1 MVVLKTPMKTLLNN
15 MILTKAGDV
24 WAYYRIKS
32 SSIPSRNQS
41 EIDDYKDRWTS
52 FYEEITEYEDF
63 HLMMYPSRFDL
74 EGRLNVLKKD
84 IHEDALEVASY
95 YMGETVSVMQQRLGR
110 LTRPDFVIGI
120 KLNKTLLSMDADIK
134 DNVVSMFNTVTDT
147 VVNMLGWEQD
157 VSSQFFEQ
165 YKEIEDDLASTVTS
179 VFGQRLKESELKYIN
194 RYHFVRGLY
203 HDVAEESESGDIQS
217 ITSTVIDPT
226 IPGALKLVSDQDQ
239 GHISMIVVDEFLD
252 NMANSN
258 LFYEVQSLP
267 FPVEVEVKAKVESK
281 SMTKTSLNIKHQQLR
296 EEQNEKYSVGD
307 ESDQS
312 TMTSAFL
319 VKDLQNKIKKE
330 EVSLINWLAVV
341 IVDGRSKKE
350 CTEKARLVVRHLKGA
365 GIKCRIPIADQL
377 SLFYKMLPAEK
388 LDLMDKNWIQKTTQ
402 NGLAECLLGV
412 DSFVGSKIGFFLGWG
427 DRFDKH
433 TDLESAIRSSRDFVL
448 YHPFLANQQI
458 KGSKTRSPHC
468 LITGDTG
475 NGKSFLA
482 KLLYT
487 YISFMDIKSLYID
500 PKKEM
505 RKWITKVINN
515 PQTRKNFPLYIDHL
529 KKYHFIT
536 LDHEQEE
543 NWGALDPISFMPPS
557 KAKDLLEVIFEQ
569 IYDLKGKDD
578 VSTAFLRAITKVLE
592 MKEQGEQVGSLH
604 VIYEMQ
610 KHKEEPVRKAGDFL
624 YESVKDSIMKLL
636 VHDGSNPSLSL
647 TERIT
652 ILEVENMDLPDF
664 GERIENFTKSQL
676 KSSAV
681 MFALG
686 KFCELF
692 GMNADEKTAE
702 FIDEAWI
709 FTASS
714 QGKKVE
720 RQMRRIGRSY
730 NNAEFFISQS
740 TKDALHED
748 DTGNFGVAF
757 AFDEPNERE
766 EVLKWMNLEP
776 SEENKKMLESMF
788 QGQCLFKD
796 IYGRTAKI
804 SIECLFDEWVGAFE
818 TINKSDVAYAEE
830 QYL

>member
-1 MVVLKTPMKTLLNN
+1 
-15 MILTKAGDV
+15 MILTRSGDV

-32 SSIPSRNQS
+32 SSIPSQNQS
-41 EIDDYKDRWTS
+41 KIEEYKDKWTS
-52 FYEEITEYEDF
+52 FYEDITEYEDF
-63 HLMMYPSRFDL
+63 HLMMYPNEFDL

-84 IHEDALEVASY
+84 IHEDAFDVASY
-95 YMGETVSVMQQRLGR
+95 YMQETVSVMDQRLGR
-110 LTRPDFVIGI
+110 LTKPDFIIGI
-120 KLNKTLLSMDADIK
+120 KLNKTLLSMDADMK
-134 DNVVSMFNTVTDT
+134 DNLVSMFDTATDT
-147 VVNMLGWEQD
+147 VVNMLGWEQEI
-157 VSSQFFEQ
+157 SSEFFKK
-165 YKEIEDDLASTVTS
+165 YIEIEDDLASTVTT
-179 VFGQRLKESELKYIN
+179 VFAERLKESELKYIN

-203 HDVAEESESGDIQS
+203 HDVAEESENGDIQS
-217 ITSTVIDPT
+217 ITNTVIDPT
-226 IPGALKLVSDQDQ
+226 IPGALKLMSDQDE
-239 GHISMIVVDEFLD
+239 GYISFVVIDEYLD
-252 NMANSN
+252 NMVNSD
-258 LFYEVQSLP
+258 LFFEVQSLP
-267 FPVEVEVKAKVESK
+267 FPVEVDIKAKVEGK
-281 SMTKTSLNIKHQQLR
+281 GMTKAALNIKHQQLK
-296 EEQNEKYSVGD
+296 EEQNEKHSLGD

-341 IVDGRSKKE
+341 VVDGRSKKE

-377 SLFYKMLPAEK
+377 SLFYKMLPAQK

-482 KLLYT
+482 KLLYQ
-487 YISFMDIKSLYID
+487 YISFMDVKALYID

-505 RKWITKVINN
+505 RKWITKIINN
-515 PQTRKNFPLYIDHL
+515 PQTRKDFPLYINHL
-529 KKYHFIT
+529 EKYHFIT
-536 LDHEQEE
+536 LDHEKKE
-543 NWGALDPISFMPPS
+543 NWGALDPVSFMPAS
-557 KAKDLLEVIFEQ
+557 KAKDLIEVIFEQ
-569 IYDLKGKDD
+569 IYNFKDKD
-578 VSTAFLRAITKVLE
+578 TISTAFLRAISNVLE
-592 MKEQGEQVGSLH
+592 RKERGEQVGSLH
-604 VIYEMQ
+604 IIYEMQ
-610 KHKEEPVRKAGDFL
+610 QHKNEIVREAGDNLF
-624 YESVKDSIMKLL
+624 ESVKDSIMKLL
-636 VHDGSNPSLSL
+636 IHDGSNPSLSL
-647 TERIT
+647 TERMT
-652 ILEVENMDLPDF
+652 ILEIENMDLPEF
-664 GERIENFTKSQL
+664 GERIENFTKSQM

-681 MFALG
+681 MFAVG

-709 FTASS
+709 FTASP
-714 QGKKVE
+714 QGRKVE

-740 TKDALHED
+740 TKDALHD
-748 DTGNFGVAF
+748 DDKGNFGVAF
-757 AFDEPNERE
+757 AFDEPSERE
-766 EVLKWMNLEP
+766 DVLKWMNLEP
-776 SEENKKMLESMF
+776 SIENQKMLGSMF

-796 IYGRTAKI
+796 IYGRTSKI
-804 SIECLFDEWVGAFE
+804 SIECLFEEWMGAFE
-818 TINKSDVAYAEE
+818 TINKSEVAYAEE
-830 QYL
+830 MYL

>member
-1 MVVLKTPMKTLLNN
+1 
-15 MILTKAGDV
+15 MILTRSGDV

-32 SSIPSRNQS
+32 SSIPSQNQS
-41 EIDDYKDRWTS
+41 KIEEYKDKWTS
-52 FYEEITEYEDF
+52 FYEDITEYEDF
-63 HLMMYPSRFDL
+63 HLMMYPNEFDL

-84 IHEDALEVASY
+84 IHEDAFDVASY
-95 YMGETVSVMQQRLGR
+95 YMQETVSVMDQRLGR
-110 LTRPDFVIGI
+110 LTKPDFIIGI
-120 KLNKTLLSMDADIK
+120 KLNKTLLSMDADMK
-134 DNVVSMFNTVTDT
+134 DNLVSMFDTATDT
-147 VVNMLGWEQD
+147 VVNMLGWEQEI
-157 VSSQFFEQ
+157 SSEFFKK
-165 YKEIEDDLASTVTS
+165 YIEIEDDLASTVTT
-179 VFGQRLKESELKYIN
+179 VFAERLKESELKYIN

-203 HDVAEESESGDIQS
+203 HDVAEESENGDIQS
-217 ITSTVIDPT
+217 ITNTVIDPT
-226 IPGALKLVSDQDQ
+226 IPGALKLMSDQDE
-239 GHISMIVVDEFLD
+239 GYISFVVIDEYLD
-252 NMANSN
+252 NMVNSD
-258 LFYEVQSLP
+258 LFFEVQSLP
-267 FPVEVEVKAKVESK
+267 FPVEVDIKAKVEGK
-281 SMTKTSLNIKHQQLR
+281 GMTKAALNIKHQQLK
-296 EEQNEKYSVGD
+296 EEQNEKHSLGD

-341 IVDGRSKKE
+341 VVDGRSKKE

-377 SLFYKMLPAEK
+377 SLFYKMLPAQK

-482 KLLYT
+482 KLLFQ
-487 YISFMDIKSLYID
+487 YISFMDVKALYID

-505 RKWITKVINN
+505 RKWITKIINN
-515 PQTRKNFPLYIDHL
+515 PQTRKDFPLYINHL
-529 KKYHFIT
+529 EKYHFIT
-536 LDHEQEE
+536 LDHEKKE
-543 NWGALDPISFMPPS
+543 NWGALDPVSFMPAS
-557 KAKDLLEVIFEQ
+557 KAKDLIEVIFEQ
-569 IYDLKGKDD
+569 IYNFKDKD
-578 VSTAFLRAITKVLE
+578 TISTAFLRAISNVLE
-592 MKEQGEQVGSLH
+592 RKERGEQVGSLH
-604 VIYEMQ
+604 IIYEMQ
-610 KHKEEPVRKAGDFL
+610 KHKNEIVREAGDNLF
-624 YESVKDSIMKLL
+624 ESVKDSIMKLL
-636 VHDGSNPSLSL
+636 IHDGSNPSLSL
-647 TERIT
+647 TERMT
-652 ILEVENMDLPDF
+652 ILEIENMDLPEF
-664 GERIENFTKSQL
+664 GERIENFTKSQM

-681 MFALG
+681 MFAVG

-709 FTASS
+709 FTASP
-714 QGKKVE
+714 QGRKVE

-740 TKDALHED
+740 TKDALHD
-748 DTGNFGVAF
+748 DDKGNFGVAF
-757 AFDEPNERE
+757 AFDEPSERE
-766 EVLKWMNLEP
+766 DVLKWMNLEP
-776 SEENKKMLESMF
+776 SEENQKMLGSMF

-796 IYGRTAKI
+796 IYGRTSKI
-804 SIECLFDEWVGAFE
+804 SIECLFEEWMGAFE
-818 TINKSDVAYAEE
+818 TINKGEVAYAEE

>member
-1 MVVLKTPMKTLLNN
+1 MNLETPMKSIFNN
-15 MILTKAGDV
+15 LILTRSGDV

-32 SSIPSRNQS
+32 SSIPSQNQS
-41 EIDDYKDRWTS
+41 KIEEYKDKWTS
-52 FYEEITEYEDF
+52 FYEDITEYEDF
-63 HLMMYPSRFDL
+63 HLMMYPNEFDL

-84 IHEDALEVASY
+84 IHEDAFDVASY
-95 YMGETVSVMQQRLGR
+95 YMQETVSVMDQRLGR
-110 LTRPDFVIGI
+110 LTKPDFIIGI
-120 KLNKTLLSMDADIK
+120 KLNKTLLSMDADMK
-134 DNVVSMFNTVTDT
+134 DNLVSMFDTATDT
-147 VVNMLGWEQD
+147 VVNMLGWEQEI
-157 VSSQFFEQ
+157 SSEFFKK
-165 YKEIEDDLASTVTS
+165 YIEIEDDLASTVTT
-179 VFGQRLKESELKYIN
+179 VFAERLKESELKYIN

-203 HDVAEESESGDIQS
+203 HDVAEESENGDIQS
-217 ITSTVIDPT
+217 ITNTVIDPT
-226 IPGALKLVSDQDQ
+226 IPGALKLMSDQDE
-239 GHISMIVVDEFLD
+239 GYISFVVIDEYLD
-252 NMANSN
+252 NMVNSD
-258 LFYEVQSLP
+258 LFFEVQSLP
-267 FPVEVEVKAKVESK
+267 FPVEVDIKAKVEGK
-281 SMTKTSLNIKHQQLR
+281 GMTKAALNIKHQQLK
-296 EEQNEKYSVGD
+296 EEQNEKHSLGD

-341 IVDGRSKKE
+341 VVDGRSKKE
-350 CTEKARLVVRHLKGA
+350 CTEKARVVVRHLKGA

-377 SLFYKMLPAEK
+377 SLFYKMLPAQK

-482 KLLYT
+482 KLLFQ
-487 YISFMDIKSLYID
+487 YISFMDVKALYID

-505 RKWITKVINN
+505 RKWITKIINN
-515 PQTRKNFPLYIDHL
+515 PQTRKDFPLYINHL
-529 KKYHFIT
+529 EKYHFIT
-536 LDHEQEE
+536 LDHEKKE
-543 NWGALDPISFMPPS
+543 NWGALDPVSFMPAS
-557 KAKDLLEVIFEQ
+557 KAKDLIEVIFEQ
-569 IYDLKGKDD
+569 IYNFKDKD
-578 VSTAFLRAITKVLE
+578 TISTAFLRAISNVLE
-592 MKEQGEQVGSLH
+592 RKERGEQVGSLH
-604 VIYEMQ
+604 IIYEMQ
-610 KHKEEPVRKAGDFL
+610 QHKNEIVREAGDNLF
-624 YESVKDSIMKLL
+624 ESVKDSIMKLL
-636 VHDGSNPSLSL
+636 IHDGSNPSLSL
-647 TERIT
+647 TERMT
-652 ILEVENMDLPDF
+652 ILEIENMDLPEF
-664 GERIENFTKSQL
+664 GERIENFTKSQM

-681 MFALG
+681 MFAVG

-709 FTASS
+709 FTASP
-714 QGKKVE
+714 QGRKVE

-740 TKDALHED
+740 TKDALHD
-748 DTGNFGVAF
+748 DDKGNFGVAF
-757 AFDEPNERE
+757 AFDEPSERE
-766 EVLKWMNLEP
+766 DVLKWMNLEP
-776 SEENKKMLESMF
+776 SIENQKMLGSMF

-796 IYGRTAKI
+796 IYGRTSKI
-804 SIECLFDEWVGAFE
+804 SIECLFEEWMGAFE
-818 TINKSDVAYAEE
+818 TINKSEVAYAEE
-830 QYL
+830 MYL

>member
-1 MVVLKTPMKTLLNN
+1 
-15 MILTKAGDV
+15 MILTRSGDV

-32 SSIPSRNQS
+32 SSIPSQNQS
-41 EIDDYKDRWTS
+41 KIEEYKDKWTS
-52 FYEEITEYEDF
+52 FYEDITEYEDF
-63 HLMMYPSRFDL
+63 HLMMYPNEFDL

-84 IHEDALEVASY
+84 IHEDAFDVASY
-95 YMGETVSVMQQRLGR
+95 YMQETVSVMDQRLGR
-110 LTRPDFVIGI
+110 LTKPDFIIGI
-120 KLNKTLLSMDADIK
+120 KLNKTLLSMDADMK
-134 DNVVSMFNTVTDT
+134 DNLVSMFDTATDT
-147 VVNMLGWEQD
+147 VVNMLGWEQEI
-157 VSSQFFEQ
+157 SSEFFKK
-165 YKEIEDDLASTVTS
+165 YIEIEDDLASTVTT
-179 VFGQRLKESELKYIN
+179 VFAERLKESELKYIN

-203 HDVAEESESGDIQS
+203 HDVAEESENGDIQS
-217 ITSTVIDPT
+217 ITNTVIDPT
-226 IPGALKLVSDQDQ
+226 IPGALKLMSDQDE
-239 GHISMIVVDEFLD
+239 GYISFVVIDEYLD
-252 NMANSN
+252 NMVNSD
-258 LFYEVQSLP
+258 LFFEVQSLP
-267 FPVEVEVKAKVESK
+267 FPVEVDIKAKVEGK
-281 SMTKTSLNIKHQQLR
+281 GMTKAALNIKHQQLK
-296 EEQNEKYSVGD
+296 EEQNEKHSLGD

-341 IVDGRSKKE
+341 VVDGRSKKE

-377 SLFYKMLPAEK
+377 SLFYKMLPAQK

-482 KLLYT
+482 KLLYQ
-487 YISFMDIKSLYID
+487 YISFMDVKALYID

-505 RKWITKVINN
+505 RKWIIKIINN
-515 PQTRKNFPLYIDHL
+515 PQTRKDFPLYINHL
-529 KKYHFIT
+529 EKYHFIT
-536 LDHEQEE
+536 LDHEKKE
-543 NWGALDPISFMPPS
+543 NWGALDPVSFMPAS
-557 KAKDLLEVIFEQ
+557 KAKDLIEVIFEQ
-569 IYDLKGKDD
+569 IYNFKDKD
-578 VSTAFLRAITKVLE
+578 TISTAFLRAISNVLE
-592 MKEQGEQVGSLH
+592 RKERGEQVGSLH
-604 VIYEMQ
+604 IIYEMQ
-610 KHKEEPVRKAGDFL
+610 QHKNEIVREAGDNLF
-624 YESVKDSIMKLL
+624 ESVKDSIMKLL
-636 VHDGSNPSLSL
+636 IHDGSNPSLSL
-647 TERIT
+647 TERMT
-652 ILEVENMDLPDF
+652 ILEIENMDLPEF
-664 GERIENFTKSQL
+664 GERIENFTKSQM

-681 MFALG
+681 MFAVG

-709 FTASS
+709 FTASP
-714 QGKKVE
+714 QGRKVE

-740 TKDALHED
+740 TKDALHD
-748 DTGNFGVAF
+748 DDKGNFGVAF
-757 AFDEPNERE
+757 AFDEPSERE
-766 EVLKWMNLEP
+766 DVLKWMNLEP
-776 SEENKKMLESMF
+776 SIENQKMLGSMF

-796 IYGRTAKI
+796 IYGRTSKI
-804 SIECLFDEWVGAFE
+804 SIECLFEEWMGAFE
-818 TINKSDVAYAEE
+818 TINKSEVAYAEE
-830 QYL
+830 NYL

>member
-1 MVVLKTPMKTLLNN
+1 
-15 MILTKAGDV
+15 MILTRSGDV

-32 SSIPSRNQS
+32 SSIPSQNRS
-41 EIDDYKDRWTS
+41 KIEEYKDKWTS
-52 FYEEITEYEDF
+52 FYEDITEYEDF

-84 IHEDALEVASY
+84 IHEDSAEVASY
-95 YMGETVSVMQQRLGR
+95 YMQETVNVMNQRLGR
-110 LTRPDFVIGI
+110 LTKPDFIIGI
-120 KLNKTLLSMDADIK
+120 KLNKSLLSLDADMK
-134 DNVVSMFNTVTDT
+134 DNLFSMLDTATDT

-157 VSSQFFEQ
+157 ISSEFFKK
-165 YKEIEDDLASTVTS
+165 YIEIEDDLASTVTS
-179 VFGQRLKESELKYIN
+179 VFAERLKESELKYIN

-203 HDVAEESESGDIQS
+203 HDVDEESESGDIQS
-217 ITSTVIDPT
+217 ITNTVIDPT
-226 IPGALKLVSDQDQ
+226 IPATLKLTSDQDE
-239 GHISMIVVDEFLD
+239 GYISFVVIDEYLD
-252 NMANSN
+252 NMVNSD
-258 LFYEVQSLP
+258 LFFEVQALP
-267 FPVEVEVKAKVESK
+267 FPVEVDIKAKVEGK
-281 SMTKTSLNIKHQQLR
+281 GMTKAALNIKHQQLK
-296 EEQNEKYSVGD
+296 EEQNEKYSLGD

-312 TMTSAFL
+312 TMTSAYL

-377 SLFYKMLPAEK
+377 SLFYKMLPAQK

-402 NGLAECLLGV
+402 SGIAECLLGV
-412 DSFVGSKIGFFLGWG
+412 DSFIESKIGFFLGWG

-433 TDLESAIRSSRDFVL
+433 TDLESAIRSSRDFIL

-487 YISFMDIKSLYID
+487 YISFMDVKALYID

-505 RKWITKVINN
+505 RKWITKIINN
-515 PQTRKNFPLYIDHL
+515 PQTRKEFPLYINHL

-536 LDHEQEE
+536 LDHEKKE
-543 NWGALDPISFMPPS
+543 NWGALDPVSFMPAS

-569 IYDLKGKDD
+569 IYSFKGKDD
-578 VSTAFLRAITKVLE
+578 ISTAFLRAITKVLE
-592 MKEQGEQVGSLH
+592 MKERGDQVGSLH

-610 KHKEEPVRKAGDFL
+610 QHEEEPVRKAGDYL

-636 VHDGSNPSLSL
+636 IHDGSNPSLSL
-647 TERIT
+647 TERLT

-664 GERIENFTKSQL
+664 GERIENFTKSQM

-692 GMNADEKTAE
+692 GMDADEKTAE

-709 FTASS
+709 FTASP
-714 QGKKVE
+714 QGRKVE

-740 TKDALHED
+740 TKDALHD
-748 DTGNFGVAF
+748 DDKGNFGVAF
-757 AFDEPNERE
+757 AFDEPSERE
-766 EVLKWMNLEP
+766 DVLKWMNLEP
-776 SEENKKMLESMF
+776 SEENQKMLGSMF

-796 IYGRTAKI
+796 IYGRTSKI
-804 SIECLFDEWVGAFE
+804 SIECLFEEWMGAFE
-818 TINKSDVAYAEE
+818 TINKSEVAYAEE

>member
-1 MVVLKTPMKTLLNN
+1 
-15 MILTKAGDV
+15 MILTRSGDV

-32 SSIPSRNQS
+32 SSIPSQNRS
-41 EIDDYKDRWTS
+41 KIEEYKDKWTS
-52 FYEEITEYEDF
+52 FYEDITEYEDF
-63 HLMMYPSRFDL
+63 HLMMYPSEFDL

-84 IHEDALEVASY
+84 IHEDAFDVASY
-95 YMGETVSVMQQRLGR
+95 YMQETVNVLQQNLGR
-110 LTRPDFVIGI
+110 LTKPDFIIGI
-120 KLNKTLLSMDADIK
+120 KLNKTLLSMDADMK
-134 DNVVSMFNTVTDT
+134 DNLVSMFDTATDT

-157 VSSQFFEQ
+157 ISSEFFKK
-165 YKEIEDDLASTVTS
+165 YIEIEDDLASTVTA
-179 VFGQRLKESELKYIN
+179 VFAERLKESELKYIN

-203 HDVAEESESGDIQS
+203 HDVAEESENGDIQS
-217 ITSTVIDPT
+217 ITNTVIDPT
-226 IPGALKLVSDQDQ
+226 IPGALKLMSDQDE
-239 GHISMIVVDEFLD
+239 GYISFVVVDEYFD
-252 NMANSN
+252 NMVNSD
-258 LFYEVQSLP
+258 LFFEVQALP
-267 FPVEVEVKAKVESK
+267 FPVEVDIKAKVEGK
-281 SMTKTSLNIKHQQLR
+281 GMTKAALNIKHQQLK
-296 EEQNEKYSVGD
+296 EEQNEKHSLGD

-312 TMTSAFL
+312 TMTSTFL

-341 IVDGRSKKE
+341 VVDGRSKKE
-350 CTEKARLVVRHLKGA
+350 CTEKARVVVRHLKGA

-377 SLFYKMLPAEK
+377 SLFYKMLPAQK

-482 KLLYT
+482 KLLFQ
-487 YISFMDIKSLYID
+487 YISFMDVKALYID

-505 RKWITKVINN
+505 RKWITKIINN
-515 PQTRKNFPLYIDHL
+515 PQTRKDFPLYINHL
-529 KKYHFIT
+529 EKYHFIT
-536 LDHEQEE
+536 LDHEKKE
-543 NWGALDPISFMPPS
+543 NWGALDPVSFMPAS
-557 KAKDLLEVIFEQ
+557 KAKDLIEVIFEQ
-569 IYDLKGKDD
+569 IYNFKDKD
-578 VSTAFLRAITKVLE
+578 TISTAFLRAISNVLE
-592 MKEQGEQVGSLH
+592 RKERGEQVGSLH
-604 VIYEMQ
+604 IIYEMQ
-610 KHKEEPVRKAGDFL
+610 QHKNEIVREAGDNLF
-624 YESVKDSIMKLL
+624 ESIKDSIMKLL
-636 VHDGSNPSLSL
+636 IHDGSNPSLSL
-647 TERIT
+647 TERMT
-652 ILEVENMDLPDF
+652 ILEIENMDLPEF
-664 GERIENFTKSQL
+664 GERIENFTKSQM

-681 MFALG
+681 MFAVG

-709 FTASS
+709 FTASP
-714 QGKKVE
+714 QGRKVE

-740 TKDALHED
+740 TKDALHD
-748 DTGNFGVAF
+748 DDKGNFGVAF
-757 AFDEPNERE
+757 AFDEPSERE
-766 EVLKWMNLEP
+766 DVLKWMNLEP
-776 SEENKKMLESMF
+776 SIENQKMLGSMF

-796 IYGRTAKI
+796 IYGRTSKI
-804 SIECLFDEWVGAFE
+804 SIECLFEEWMGAFE
-818 TINKSDVAYAEE
+818 TINKSEVAYAEE
-830 QYL
+830 MYL

>member
-1 MVVLKTPMKTLLNN
+1 MKSIFNN
-15 MILTKAGDV
+15 LILTRSGDV

-32 SSIPSRNQS
+32 SSIPSQNQS
-41 EIDDYKDRWTS
+41 KIEEYKDKWTS
-52 FYEEITEYEDF
+52 FYEDITEYEDF
-63 HLMMYPSRFDL
+63 HLMMYPNEFDL

-84 IHEDALEVASY
+84 IHEDAFDVASY
-95 YMGETVSVMQQRLGR
+95 YMQETVSVMDQRLGR
-110 LTRPDFVIGI
+110 LTKPDFIIGI
-120 KLNKTLLSMDADIK
+120 KLNKTLLSMDADMK
-134 DNVVSMFNTVTDT
+134 DNLVSMFDTATDT
-147 VVNMLGWEQD
+147 VVNMLGWEQEI
-157 VSSQFFEQ
+157 SSEFFKK
-165 YKEIEDDLASTVTS
+165 YIEIEDDLASTVTT
-179 VFGQRLKESELKYIN
+179 VFAERLKESELKYIN

-203 HDVAEESESGDIQS
+203 HDVDEESQNGDIHS
-217 ITSTVIDPT
+217 ITNTVIDPT
-226 IPGALKLVSDQDQ
+226 IPGSLKLVSDQDE
-239 GHISMIVVDEFLD
+239 GYISFVVVDEYFD
-252 NMANSN
+252 NMVNSD
-258 LFYEVQSLP
+258 LFFEVQALP
-267 FPVEVEVKAKVESK
+267 FPVEVDIKAKVEGK
-281 SMTKTSLNIKHQQLR
+281 GMTKAALNIKHQQLK
-296 EEQNEKYSVGD
+296 EEQNEKHSLGD

-341 IVDGRSKKE
+341 VVDGRSKKE

-377 SLFYKMLPAEK
+377 SLFYKMLPAQK

-482 KLLYT
+482 KLLFQ
-487 YISFMDIKSLYID
+487 YISFMDVKALYID

-505 RKWITKVINN
+505 RKWITKIINN
-515 PQTRKNFPLYIDHL
+515 PQTRKDFPLYINHL
-529 KKYHFIT
+529 EKYHFIT
-536 LDHEQEE
+536 LDHEKKE
-543 NWGALDPISFMPPS
+543 NWGALDPVSFMPAS
-557 KAKDLLEVIFEQ
+557 KAKDLIEVIFEQ
-569 IYDLKGKDD
+569 IYNFKDKD
-578 VSTAFLRAITKVLE
+578 TISTAFLRAISNVLE
-592 MKEQGEQVGSLH
+592 RKERGEQVGSLH
-604 VIYEMQ
+604 IIYEMQ
-610 KHKEEPVRKAGDFL
+610 QHKNEIVREAGDNLF
-624 YESVKDSIMKLL
+624 ESVKDSIMKLL
-636 VHDGSNPSLSL
+636 IHDGSNPSLSL
-647 TERIT
+647 TERMT
-652 ILEVENMDLPDF
+652 ILEIENMDLPEF
-664 GERIENFTKSQL
+664 GERIENFTKSQM

-681 MFALG
+681 MFAVG

-709 FTASS
+709 FTASP
-714 QGKKVE
+714 QGRKVE

-740 TKDALHED
+740 TKDALHD
-748 DTGNFGVAF
+748 DDKGNFGVAF
-757 AFDEPNERE
+757 AFDEPSERE
-766 EVLKWMNLEP
+766 DVLKWMNLEP
-776 SEENKKMLESMF
+776 SEENQKMLGSMF

-796 IYGRTAKI
+796 IYGRTSKI
-804 SIECLFDEWVGAFE
+804 SIECLFEEWMGAFE
-818 TINKSDVAYAEE
+818 TINKSEVAYAEE
-830 QYL
+830 MYL

>member
-1 MVVLKTPMKTLLNN
+1 
-15 MILTKAGDV
+15 MILTRSGDV

-32 SSIPSRNQS
+32 SSIPSQNQS
-41 EIDDYKDRWTS
+41 KIEEYKDKWTS
-52 FYEEITEYEDF
+52 FYEDITEYEDF
-63 HLMMYPSRFDL
+63 HLMMYPNEFDL

-84 IHEDALEVASY
+84 IHEDAFDVASY
-95 YMGETVSVMQQRLGR
+95 YMQETVSVMDQRLGR
-110 LTRPDFVIGI
+110 LTKPDFIIGI
-120 KLNKTLLSMDADIK
+120 KLNKTLLSMDADMK
-134 DNVVSMFNTVTDT
+134 DNLVSMFDTATDT
-147 VVNMLGWEQD
+147 VVNMLGWEQEI
-157 VSSQFFEQ
+157 SSEFFKK
-165 YKEIEDDLASTVTS
+165 YIEIEDDLASTVTT
-179 VFGQRLKESELKYIN
+179 VFAERLKESELKYIN

-203 HDVAEESESGDIQS
+203 HDVDEESQNGDIHS
-217 ITSTVIDPT
+217 ITNTVIDPT
-226 IPGALKLVSDQDQ
+226 IPGSLKLVSDQDE
-239 GHISMIVVDEFLD
+239 GYISFVVVDEYFD
-252 NMANSN
+252 NMVNSD
-258 LFYEVQSLP
+258 LFFEVQALP
-267 FPVEVEVKAKVESK
+267 FPVEVDIKAKVEGK
-281 SMTKTSLNIKHQQLR
+281 GMTKAALNIKHQQLK
-296 EEQNEKYSVGD
+296 EEQNEKHSLGD

-341 IVDGRSKKE
+341 VVDGRSKKE

-377 SLFYKMLPAEK
+377 SLFYKMLPAQK

-482 KLLYT
+482 KLLFQ
-487 YISFMDIKSLYID
+487 YISFMDVKALYID

-505 RKWITKVINN
+505 RKWITKIINN
-515 PQTRKNFPLYIDHL
+515 PQTRKDFPLYINHL
-529 KKYHFIT
+529 EKYHFIT
-536 LDHEQEE
+536 LDHEKKE
-543 NWGALDPISFMPPS
+543 NWGALDPVSFMPAS
-557 KAKDLLEVIFEQ
+557 KAKDLIEVIFEQ
-569 IYDLKGKDD
+569 IYNFKDKD
-578 VSTAFLRAITKVLE
+578 TISTAFLRAISNVLE
-592 MKEQGEQVGSLH
+592 RKERGEQVGSLH
-604 VIYEMQ
+604 IIYEMQ
-610 KHKEEPVRKAGDFL
+610 QHKNEIVREAGDNLF
-624 YESVKDSIMKLL
+624 ESVKDSIMKLL
-636 VHDGSNPSLSL
+636 IHDGSNPSLSL
-647 TERIT
+647 TERMT
-652 ILEVENMDLPDF
+652 ILEIENMDLPEF
-664 GERIENFTKSQL
+664 GERIENFTKSQM

-681 MFALG
+681 MFAVG

-709 FTASS
+709 FTASP
-714 QGKKVE
+714 QGRKVE

-740 TKDALHED
+740 TKDALHD
-748 DTGNFGVAF
+748 DDKGNFGVAF
-757 AFDEPNERE
+757 AFDEPSERE
-766 EVLKWMNLEP
+766 DVLKWMNLEP
-776 SEENKKMLESMF
+776 SEENQKMLGSMF

-796 IYGRTAKI
+796 IYGRTSKI
-804 SIECLFDEWVGAFE
+804 SIECLFEEWMGAFE
-818 TINKSDVAYAEE
+818 TINKSEVAYAEE
-830 QYL
+830 MYL

>member
-1 MVVLKTPMKTLLNN
+1 MNLETPMKSIFNN
-15 MILTKAGDV
+15 LILTRSGDV

-32 SSIPSRNQS
+32 SSIPSQNQS
-41 EIDDYKDRWTS
+41 KIEEYKDKWTS
-52 FYEEITEYEDF
+52 FYEDITEYEDF
-63 HLMMYPSRFDL
+63 HLMMYPNEFDL

-84 IHEDALEVASY
+84 IHEDAFDVASY
-95 YMGETVSVMQQRLGR
+95 YMQETVSVMDQRLGR
-110 LTRPDFVIGI
+110 LTKPDFIIGI
-120 KLNKTLLSMDADIK
+120 KLNKTLLSMDADMK
-134 DNVVSMFNTVTDT
+134 DNLVSMFDTATDT
-147 VVNMLGWEQD
+147 VVNMLGWEQEI
-157 VSSQFFEQ
+157 SSEFFKK
-165 YKEIEDDLASTVTS
+165 YIEIEDDLASTVTS
-179 VFGQRLKESELKYIN
+179 VFGERLKESELKYIN

-217 ITSTVIDPT
+217 ITNTVIDPT
-226 IPGALKLVSDQDQ
+226 IPGSLKLVSDQDE
-239 GHISMIVVDEFLD
+239 GYISFVVVDEYFD
-252 NMANSN
+252 NMVNSD
-258 LFYEVQSLP
+258 LFFEVQALP
-267 FPVEVEVKAKVESK
+267 FPVEVDIKAKVEGK
-281 SMTKTSLNIKHQQLR
+281 GMTKAALNIKHQQLK
-296 EEQNEKYSVGD
+296 EEQNEKHSLGD

-341 IVDGRSKKE
+341 VVDGRSKKE

-377 SLFYKMLPAEK
+377 SLFYKMLPAQK

-482 KLLYT
+482 KLLYQ
-487 YISFMDIKSLYID
+487 YISFMDVKALYID

-505 RKWITKVINN
+505 RKWITKIINN
-515 PQTRKNFPLYIDHL
+515 PQTRKDFPLYINHL
-529 KKYHFIT
+529 EKYHFIT
-536 LDHEQEE
+536 LDHEKKE
-543 NWGALDPISFMPPS
+543 NLGALDPVSFMPAS
-557 KAKDLLEVIFEQ
+557 KAKDLIEVIFEQ
-569 IYDLKGKDD
+569 IYNFKDKD
-578 VSTAFLRAITKVLE
+578 TISTAFLRAISNVLE
-592 MKEQGEQVGSLH
+592 RKERGEQVGSLH
-604 VIYEMQ
+604 IIYEMQ
-610 KHKEEPVRKAGDFL
+610 QHKNEIVREAGDNLF
-624 YESVKDSIMKLL
+624 ESIKDSIMKLL
-636 VHDGSNPSLSL
+636 IHDGSNPSLSL
-647 TERIT
+647 TERMT
-652 ILEVENMDLPDF
+652 ILEIENMDLPEF
-664 GERIENFTKSQL
+664 GERIENFTKSQM

-681 MFALG
+681 MFAVG

-709 FTASS
+709 FTASP
-714 QGKKVE
+714 QGRKVE

-740 TKDALHED
+740 TKDALHD
-748 DTGNFGVAF
+748 DDKGNFGVAF
-757 AFDEPNERE
+757 AFDEPSERE
-766 EVLKWMNLEP
+766 DVLKWMNLEP
-776 SEENKKMLESMF
+776 SEENQKMLGSMF

-796 IYGRTAKI
+796 IYGRTSKI
-804 SIECLFDEWVGAFE
+804 SIECLFEEWMGAFE
-818 TINKSDVAYAEE
+818 TINKSEVAYAEE
-830 QYL
+830 MYL

>member
-1 MVVLKTPMKTLLNN
+1 MNLETPMKSIFNN
-15 MILTKAGDV
+15 LILTRSGDV

-32 SSIPSRNQS
+32 SSIPSQNRS
-41 EIDDYKDRWTS
+41 KIEEYKDKWTS
-52 FYEEITEYEDF
+52 FYEDITEYEDF

-84 IHEDALEVASY
+84 IHEDSAEVASY
-95 YMGETVSVMQQRLGR
+95 YMQETVNVMNQRLGR
-110 LTRPDFVIGI
+110 LTKPDFIIGI
-120 KLNKTLLSMDADIK
+120 KLNKSLLSLDADMK
-134 DNVVSMFNTVTDT
+134 DNLFSMLDTATDT

-157 VSSQFFEQ
+157 ISSEFFKK
-165 YKEIEDDLASTVTS
+165 YIEIEDDLASTVTS
-179 VFGQRLKESELKYIN
+179 VFAERLKESELKYIN

-203 HDVAEESESGDIQS
+203 HDVDEESESGDIQS
-217 ITSTVIDPT
+217 ITNTVIDPT
-226 IPGALKLVSDQDQ
+226 IPATLKLTSDQDE
-239 GHISMIVVDEFLD
+239 GYISFVVIDEYLD
-252 NMANSN
+252 NMVNSD
-258 LFYEVQSLP
+258 LFFEVQALP
-267 FPVEVEVKAKVESK
+267 FPVEVDIKAKVEGK
-281 SMTKTSLNIKHQQLR
+281 GMTKAALNIKHQQLK
-296 EEQNEKYSVGD
+296 EEQNEKYSLGD

-312 TMTSAFL
+312 TMTSAYL

-377 SLFYKMLPAEK
+377 SLFYKMLPAQK

-402 NGLAECLLGV
+402 SGIAECLLGV
-412 DSFVGSKIGFFLGWG
+412 DSFIGSKIGFFLGWG

-433 TDLESAIRSSRDFVL
+433 TDLESAIRSSRDFIL

-487 YISFMDIKSLYID
+487 YISFMDVKALYID

-505 RKWITKVINN
+505 RKWITKIINN
-515 PQTRKNFPLYIDHL
+515 PQTRTEFPLYINHL

-536 LDHEQEE
+536 LDHEKKE
-543 NWGALDPISFMPPS
+543 NWGALDPVSFMPAS

-569 IYDLKGKDD
+569 IYSFKGKDD
-578 VSTAFLRAITKVLE
+578 ISTAFLRAITKVLE
-592 MKEQGEQVGSLH
+592 MKERGDQVGSLH

-610 KHKEEPVRKAGDFL
+610 QHEEEPVRKAGDYL

-636 VHDGSNPSLSL
+636 IHDGSNPSLSL
-647 TERIT
+647 TERLT

-664 GERIENFTKSQL
+664 GERIENFTKSQM

-692 GMNADEKTAE
+692 GMDADEKTAE

-709 FTASS
+709 FTASP
-714 QGKKVE
+714 QGRKVE

-740 TKDALHED
+740 TKDALHD
-748 DTGNFGVAF
+748 DDKGNFGVAF
-757 AFDEPNERE
+757 AFDEPSERE
-766 EVLKWMNLEP
+766 DVLKWMNLEP
-776 SEENKKMLESMF
+776 SEENQKMLGSMF

-796 IYGRTAKI
+796 IYGRTSKI
-804 SIECLFDEWVGAFE
+804 SIECLFEEWMGAFE
-818 TINKSDVAYAEE
+818 TINKSEVAYAEE

>member
-1 MVVLKTPMKTLLNN
+1 
-15 MILTKAGDV
+15 MILTRSGDV

-32 SSIPSRNQS
+32 SSIPSQNRS
-41 EIDDYKDRWTS
+41 KIEEYKDKWTS
-52 FYEEITEYEDF
+52 FYEDITEYEDF
-63 HLMMYPSRFDL
+63 HLMMYPSEFDL

-84 IHEDALEVASY
+84 IHEDASDVASY
-95 YMGETVSVMQQRLGR
+95 YMQETVNVLQQNLGR
-110 LTRPDFVIGI
+110 LTKPDFIIGI
-120 KLNKTLLSMDADIK
+120 KLNKTLLSMDADMK
-134 DNVVSMFNTVTDT
+134 DNLVSMFDTATDT
-147 VVNMLGWEQD
+147 VVNMLGWEQEI
-157 VSSQFFEQ
+157 SSEFFKK
-165 YKEIEDDLASTVTS
+165 YIEIEDDLASTVTS
-179 VFGQRLKESELKYIN
+179 VFAERLKESELKYIN

-217 ITSTVIDPT
+217 ITNTVIDPT
-226 IPGALKLVSDQDQ
+226 IPGALKLMSDQDE
-239 GHISMIVVDEFLD
+239 GYISFVVVDEYFD
-252 NMANSN
+252 NMVNSD
-258 LFYEVQSLP
+258 LFFEVQALP
-267 FPVEVEVKAKVESK
+267 FPVEVDIKAKVEGK
-281 SMTKTSLNIKHQQLR
+281 GMTKAALNIKHQQLK
-296 EEQNEKYSVGD
+296 EEQNEKHSLGD

-341 IVDGRSKKE
+341 VVDGRSKKE

-377 SLFYKMLPAEK
+377 SLFYKMLPAQK
-388 LDLMDKNWIQKTTQ
+388 LDLLDKNWIQKTTQ

-482 KLLYT
+482 KLLYQ
-487 YISFMDIKSLYID
+487 YISFMDVKALYID

-536 LDHEQEE
+536 LDHEREE

-569 IYDLKGKDD
+569 IYNFKDKD
-578 VSTAFLRAITKVLE
+578 TISTAFLRAISNVLE
-592 MKEQGEQVGSLH
+592 RKERGEQVGSLH
-604 VIYEMQ
+604 IIYEMQ
-610 KHKEEPVRKAGDFL
+610 QHKNEIVREAGDNLF
-624 YESVKDSIMKLL
+624 ESVKDSIMKLL
-636 VHDGSNPSLSL
+636 IHDGSNPSLSL
-647 TERIT
+647 TERLT
-652 ILEVENMDLPDF
+652 ILEIENMDLPEF
-664 GERIENFTKSQL
+664 GERIENFTKSQM

-681 MFALG
+681 MFAVG

-709 FTASS
+709 FTASP
-714 QGKKVE
+714 QGRKVE

-740 TKDALHED
+740 TKDALHD
-748 DTGNFGVAF
+748 DDKGNFGVAF
-757 AFDEPNERE
+757 AFDEPSERE
-766 EVLKWMNLEP
+766 DVLKWMNLEP
-776 SEENKKMLESMF
+776 SIENQKMLGSMF

-804 SIECLFDEWVGAFE
+804 SIECLFEEWMGAFE
-818 TINKSDVAYAEE
+818 TIHKSEVAYAEE
-830 QYL
+830 NYL